1 MIGTPGGSVRA
12 IGARQRPW
20 PDVTR
25 NTIRGVRASGRSLA
39 TGGLWVLAT
48 LGLATVAATVL
59 EDAVGVPNA
68 SAIYL
73 VSVVLCGLA
82 AGTGAAILAAVGAFL
97 VYNYFFTD
105 PLYTFSISD
114 PEVLLSVVLL
124 LFVGIVVG
132 QLAALS
138 RARAESARGRERE
151 ARTLFDVSRVL
162 ATRSSTDAALAQ
174 IAESLRGETGMARI
188 WVGFGPEAPAE
199 RVAADTSPDPRPAPP
214 SRLRVLQRMPGDQ
227 PARWSLVHDPARPTR
242 GATSID
248 AYRVRIVASGE
259 PLGSI
264 WAERARNLGEPDLV
278 QTRLLAAAADQ
289 IGQAVARDRIEE
301 EARAAEIARQGE
313 ALKTSLLQ
321 SVSHDFRTPLAVIR
335 AAAGSLDAEPALAP
349 DDRHANT
356 QAIEREVEYLD
367 RLVANLL
374 DLSRVEAGSLRADR
388 DVYALDDALTRPLER
403 TRARLGDRSLEESVE
418 PVPVL
423 IDAVFLDAAVGN
435 VLDNAVKYTPPGASI
450 RVTTGRPG
458 DAIVRLTIDDDGPG
472 VPEAALP
479 HLFEKF
485 YRVPGTRGG
494 SRGGLGIGLAVVR
507 GLVEAMDGTVTA
519 RRSGRGGLAV
529 DIDLPL
535 AGQPSTDPGRAGT

>member
-1 MIGTPGGSVRA
+1 
-12 IGARQRPW
+12 
-20 PDVTR
+20 
-25 NTIRGVRASGRSLA
+25 VRASWRSFA
-39 TGGLWVLAT
+39 TGGLWVLVT
-48 LGLATVAATVL
+48 LAPATVAVAVL
-59 EDAVGVPNA
+59 QNALGVPNA
-68 SAIYL
+68 SALYL

-97 VYNYFFTD
+97 VYNYLFTD

-151 ARTLFDVSRVL
+151 ARALFGVSRVL

-174 IAESLRGETGMARI
+174 IAESLRDEAGMARI
-188 WVGFGPEAPAE
+188 WVGFGPEPSSE
-199 RVAADTSPDPRPAPP
+199 RVAADTSADPRRPLP
-214 SRLRVLQRMPGDQ
+214 SRLRVLQRTPGDQ
-227 PARWSLVHDPARPTR
+227 PARWSLVHDPARSAR
-242 GATSID
+242 GADGVDT
-248 AYRVRIVASGE
+248 YRVRIEASGDH
-259 PLGSI
+259 LGSI
-264 WAERARNLGEPDLV
+264 WAERPRDLGEPDLI

-289 IGQAVARDRIEE
+289 IGQAVARDRVEE
-301 EARAAEIARQGE
+301 ESRAAEIARQGE

-335 AAAGSLDAEPALAP
+335 AAAGSLDAEPALAR
-349 DDRHANT
+349 DDRHAST
-356 QAIEREVEYLD
+356 QAIEHEVEYLD

-388 DVYALDDALTRPLER
+388 DVYALDDALARPLQ
-403 TRARLGDRSLEESVE
+403 RARGRLAGRALEESVE

-423 IDAVFLDAAVGN
+423 VDAVFLDAVVGN
-435 VLDNAVKYTPPGASI
+435 VLDNAIKYTPAAAHI
-450 RVTTGRPG
+450 RVTTGRPHDG
-458 DAIVRLTIDDDGPG
+458 VVRLTIDDDGPG
-472 VPEAALP
+472 VPDGALP

-507 GLVEAMDGTVTA
+507 GLAEAMDGRVAA
-519 RRSGRGGLAV
+519 RRGERGGLAV

-535 AGQPSTDPGRAGT
+535 AEQPPTDPGEAGA

>member
-1 MIGTPGGSVRA
+1 MR
-12 IGARQRPW
+12 
-20 PDVTR
+20 TR
-25 NTIRGVRASGRSLA
+25 WRSLA
-39 TGGLWVLAT
+39 NGGLWVLVT
-48 LGLATVAATVL
+48 LGLATAAVTVL

-68 SAIYL
+68 SALYL

-82 AGTGAAILAAVGAFL
+82 AGTAAAILAAIGAFL
-97 VYNYFFTD
+97 IYNYFFTE
-105 PLYTFSISD
+105 PLHTFAISD
-114 PEVLLSVVLL
+114 SGVLLSVVLL

-151 ARTLFDVSRVL
+151 ARALFGVSRVL

-188 WVGFGPEAPAE
+188 WVGFGHEPSSE
-199 RVAADTSPDPRPAPP
+199 RVAADTSPDPRPPRP

-227 PARWSLVHDPARPTR
+227 PARWSLVHDPARTPR
-242 GATSID
+242 GADSVDT
-248 AYRVRIVASGE
+248 YRVRIEASGDH
-259 PLGSI
+259 LGSI
-264 WAERARNLGEPDLV
+264 WAERPRDLGEPDLI

-289 IGQAVARDRIEE
+289 IGQAVARDRVEE
-301 EARAAEIARQGE
+301 ETRAAEIARQGE

-335 AAAGSLDAEPALAP
+335 AAAGSLDAEPALTP
-349 DDRHANT
+349 DDRHAST

-388 DVYALDDALTRPLER
+388 DVYALDDALTWPLER
-403 TRARLGDRSLEESVE
+403 ARARLGGRSLEESVE

-423 IDAVFLDAAVGN
+423 VDAVFLDAAVGN
-435 VLDNAVKYTPPGASI
+435 VLDNAIKYTPDAARI
-450 RVTTGRPG
+450 RITTGRPL
-458 DAIVRLTIDDDGPG
+458 DAMVRLTIDDDGPG
-472 VPEAALP
+472 VPDGALP

-485 YRVPGTRGG
+485 YRAPGTRGG
-494 SRGGLGIGLAVVR
+494 SRSGLGIGLAVVR
-507 GLVEAMDGTVTA
+507 GLVEAMDGSVAA
-519 RRSGRGGLAV
+519 RRGERGGLAV

-535 AGQPSTDPGRAGT
+535 AGQPPTDPGEAGT